1 MAARAIFSALYEE
14 NYDAVYAFCARR
26 VGHNEA
32 ADATSEVFTV
42 VWRRIGELPADG
54 PEAWLFGVAR
64 GVVLNR
70 WRSRKRQ
77 RRLRDKIQG
86 VREPAA
92 AGPETVVVRN
102 EETDAALAALDS
114 LRSNDKEVL
123 MMSAWDELSGP
134 QIAEI
139 LGISVSA
146 VDQRI
151 HRARK
156 RLGKAMQETTSAS
169 RRLSGD
175 VEVERGEA

>member
-26 VGHNEA
+26 VGHGDA
-32 ADATSEVFTV
+32 ADATSDVFAV
-42 VWRRIGELPADG
+42 VWRRIDELPADSR
-54 PEAWLFGVAR
+54 EAWLFGVAR

-77 RRLRDKIQG
+77 RSLREKLQG
-86 VREPAA
+86 IREPAP
-92 AGPETVVVRN
+92 AGPETLTVRN
-102 EETDAALAALDS
+102 EETETVLAALDR
-114 LRSNDKEVL
+114 LRATDKEIL
-123 MMSAWDELSGP
+123 IMSAWDELSGA
-134 QIAEI
+134 QIAQI

-156 RLGKAMQETTSAS
+156 RLGKGLKEAATKPHGRIA
-169 RRLSGD
+169 D
-175 VEVERGEA
+175 VKGERGQA